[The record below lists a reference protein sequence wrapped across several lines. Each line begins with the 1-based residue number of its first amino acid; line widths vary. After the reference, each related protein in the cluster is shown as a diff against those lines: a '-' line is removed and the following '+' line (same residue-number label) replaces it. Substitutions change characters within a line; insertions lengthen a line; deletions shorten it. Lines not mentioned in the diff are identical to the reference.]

1 MLCFSMKSPRHSAT
15 WSNSWNRAD
24 VESEKVSQGW
34 KDSVCVFSVLTYS
47 CSTSVHDVFW
57 CVIDLTL
64 HLNGLF
70 LLVAH
75 SDAEDPE
82 VTAAQIQRN
91 EVALLCQTDNVGR
104 REREREVDECNFRS
118 KAKGCWHS
126 LKNTSNCNSSSRL
139 LIKLFIPHHGNL
151 PEISQWF

>member
-1 MLCFSMKSPRHSAT
+1 M
-15 WSNSWNRAD
+15 
-24 VESEKVSQGW
+24 
-34 KDSVCVFSVLTYS
+34 FSVLTYS

-104 REREREVDECNFRS
+104 RERERWMNAISGARQKD
-118 KAKGCWHS
+118 AGIH
-126 LKNTSNCNSSSRL
+126 LKTHLIATAL
-139 LIKLFIPHHGNL
+139 LGF
-151 PEISQWF
+151 